1 MEKVIQKL
9 SSANLAIKTFKA
21 ILQEPESTITRDAS
35 IKRFEYS
42 FEALWKCIQAYLKH
56 KEGII
61 ANSPKLCFRELF
73 HLGLITEKDCENA
86 LRTTDL
92 RNETT
97 HTYHEETAKAIYQQL
112 KGVSDLFEGILLI
125 LNQKRAD

>member
-9 SSANLAIKTFKA
+9 NSANLASKTFKA
-21 ILQEPESTITRDAS
+21 ILKEPESTITRDAA

-42 FEALWKCIQAYLKH
+42 FEALWKYIQAYLKH

-73 HLGLITEKDCENA
+73 YLGLITEESCEMA
-86 LRTTDL
+86 LKTTDL

-97 HTYHEETAKAIYQQL
+97 HTYHEETAKAIYKQL
-112 KGVSDLFEGILLI
+112 KDISTLFTSILLV
-125 LNQKRAD
+125 LNQKIDN